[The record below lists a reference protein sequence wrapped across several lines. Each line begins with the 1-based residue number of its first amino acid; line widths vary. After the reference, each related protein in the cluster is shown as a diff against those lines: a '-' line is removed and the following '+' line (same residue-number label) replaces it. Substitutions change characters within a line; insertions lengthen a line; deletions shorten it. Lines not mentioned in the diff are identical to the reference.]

1 MRRLC
6 ALIAAA
12 VVGACAGTQYGEQS
26 RSGDDPMTDPRRD
39 PSIISEV
46 AAPRDR
52 ARAHTNLAAAYYEAG
67 NIGVALEEIRV
78 ALNADPGFGPAHS
91 VQGLLHMEMREVPM
105 ADASFQR
112 ALQISPNDPDANH
125 NYGWFLCQT
134 GREELG
140 VKYFLAAVRNPLYST
155 PEKSY
160 TQAGIC
166 ALRAKDERDG
176 IENLERALRLQPGY
190 AAAMLPLAQAR
201 YRRGDVAIAKTLV
214 GQLNRL
220 VEPDAEALWLALR
233 IERRLGDRGAES
245 GYAEQLRRRF
255 PGSPEYQSLQKG
267 AYE

>member
-1 MRRLC
+1 MRTLC
-6 ALIAAA
+6 ALLAAT
-12 VVGACAGTQYGEQS
+12 VVGACAGTAADTA
-26 RSGDDPMTDPRRD
+26 RNGDDPVPDPRRD

-46 AAPRDR
+46 GSARDR

-67 NIGVALEEIRV
+67 NMGVALEEIRV
-78 ALNADPGFGPAHS
+78 ALNADPGFAPAHS
-91 VQGLLHMEMREVPM
+91 VQGLLHMEMREVSM

-112 ALQISPNDPDANH
+112 ALQISPNDPDSNH

-134 GREELG
+134 GREEQG
-140 VKYFLAAVRNPLYST
+140 VRYFLSAVRNPLYAT

-166 ALRAKDERDG
+166 ALRAKDEREG
-176 IENLERALRLQPGY
+176 IENLERALRLQPNY
-190 AAAMLPLAQAR
+190 PAAMLPLAQAR
-201 YRRGDVAIAKTLV
+201 YRRGDIGIAKTLV

-220 VEPDAEALWLALR
+220 AEPGAEALWLALR
-233 IERRLGDRGAES
+233 IERKLGDKGAES